1 MVCVASHAESIEAS
15 ASMTGII
22 TIRPARG
29 GEKRRKIKTV
39 RRSDET
45 ALVIACRQNWT
56 DPLIRAVYERT
67 FYRTEER
74 VKECVRLTVGHAGI
88 IKRPFELVP
97 ALILLNVRSDRR

>member
-22 TIRPARG
+22 TIRRARG
-29 GEKRRKIKTV
+29 GEKRREIKIA
-39 RRSDET
+39 RRSDG
-45 ALVIACRQNWT
+45 ARNCLPPKLGRG
-56 DPLIRAVYERT
+56 PLIRAVYERT

-74 VKECVRLTVGHAGI
+74 VRERVRLTVGHAGI

-97 ALILLNVRSDRR
+97 ALILLNVRSDHR